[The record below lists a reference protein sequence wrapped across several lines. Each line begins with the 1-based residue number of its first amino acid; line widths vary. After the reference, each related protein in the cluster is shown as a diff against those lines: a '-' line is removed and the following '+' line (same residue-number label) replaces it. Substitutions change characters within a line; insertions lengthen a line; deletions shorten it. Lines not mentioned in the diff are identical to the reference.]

1 MSVAAV
7 LSTIKA
13 TEIIDDYC
21 KDWEFSVI
29 FVRYLNLEK
38 FHSSSEIHF
47 S

>member
-7 LSTIKA
+7 LCTIKA

-21 KDWEFSVI
+21 KDSEFSAI
-29 FVRYLNLEK
+29 FDRYLNLEK
-38 FHSSSEIHF
+38 FHSSSEIYF